1 MKNRKNKITIMALV
15 PVFTSLIGFNACK
28 ANKLQDSS
36 EEVLSKPI
44 EITGGTIRG
53 IKTGGA
59 TVYKG
64 IPFAAPPVGDLRW
77 KAPQPAIPWEG
88 EFLANKFG
96 AAPVQGGSFIDSDQQ
111 SEDCLYLNVWVP
123 EGYEGEKL
131 PVMVWIYGGA
141 FNTGATSLETYNG
154 INLVKQGIIVVSI
167 GYRVGVFG
175 FMAHPL
181 LSEESGESV
190 SGNYGLLDQIAG
202 LKWVKNNISAF
213 GGDSDNVTIFGESA
227 GGISVSM
234 LCASPLAKGLFHKAI
249 SESGGSFGP
258 IEDNRTYGIY
268 SQKGGEKVGA
278 DFMDK
283 LGAHSL
289 EEMRTLPAQKI
300 IEADPVSL
308 LSFRFWPVC
317 DGKVIIDDQYKLYS
331 KGEFMDIPVLIGT
344 NSDEGSLFIKKKSV
358 KQHLDDLDRTF
369 GEMKDLALECYPA
382 SNKKEAK
389 QSSRN
394 IFRDMTFAWPTYAWA
409 NLQTKYGTANV
420 YYYYFDQHPKIF
432 NGAMHASELRYV
444 FDHMDSHP
452 IPLMHYSD
460 EDKALSAI
468 MVKYWTNFAKTGN
481 PNGEGLPEWLTF
493 DNEKTPTMY
502 LKGSSPKMGDIPNEK
517 QMQFAEKYFE
527 YLRRS
532 K

>member
-1 MKNRKNKITIMALV
+1 MRNIKIKTPDKLLMLTFTCFM
-15 PVFTSLIGFNACK
+15 VFSSCK
-28 ANKLQDSS
+28 ANNQQDISDAVIS
-36 EEVLSKPI
+36 EPVEVA
-44 EITGGTIRG
+44 GGTIKG
-53 IKTGGA
+53 IKTEGV

-64 IPFAAPPVGDLRW
+64 IPFAAPPVGELRW
-77 KAPQPAIPWEG
+77 KAPQPVIPWKG
-88 EFLANKFG
+88 ELLANKFG
-96 AAPVQGGSFIDSDQQ
+96 PAPVQGGRFVDSDQQ
-111 SEDCLYLNVWVP
+111 SEDCLYLNIWVP
-123 EGYEGEKL
+123 DGYKGEKL

-154 INLVKQGIIVVSI
+154 INLAKQGVIVVSI

-202 LKWVKNNISAF
+202 LKWVKNNVSTF
-213 GGDSDNVTIFGESA
+213 GGDSNNVTIFGESA

-258 IEDNRTYGIY
+258 IEDNRTYGIL
-268 SQKGGEKVGA
+268 SLQGAEKIGN
-278 DFMDK
+278 DFISK

-289 EEMRTLPAQKI
+289 EEMRTLSAQKI
-300 IEADPVSL
+300 IEADTVSL

-317 DGKVIIDDQYKLYS
+317 DGKVIVDDQYKLYS

-344 NSDEGSLFIKKKSV
+344 NSDEGSLFIRKKSV
-358 KQHLDDLDRTF
+358 KQHLEDLDNTF
-369 GEMKDLALECYPA
+369 GPMKDLALECYPA
-382 SNKKEAK
+382 DNRKVAK

-409 NLQTKYGTANV
+409 NLQTEYGTADV

-432 NGAMHASELRYV
+432 NGAMHASELSYV

-452 IPLMHYSD
+452 IPLMHYNN

-468 MVKYWTNFAKTGN
+468 MVKYWTNFAKNGN

-502 LKGSSPKMGDIPNEK
+502 LKGSSPKMSAIPNEK
-517 QMQFAEKYFE
+517 QMKFAEKYFE
-527 YLRRS
+527 YLR
-532 K
+532 KNK